1 MNKDYKERYNRQ
13 IILDDITETG
23 QIALSKAKIL
33 IVGMGGLGCPISLY
47 LSAAGIGEITF
58 IDDDVVSLSN
68 LQRQILFNT
77 NEIGK
82 PKVEIALNKLK
93 ALNPNV
99 KFTAIKGKLDKSNAE
114 GIIEK
119 YDYILDACDN
129 FQTRYLIDDI
139 CKKKKTTYIYT
150 SISNYKG
157 QIAIFDYKNDFSFTN
172 LFPKDDNLIEEKP
185 NGVIGVLPGIMGL
198 MAANELVKIICNYG
212 ENLLNKLLVYNSKD
226 NEYNIF
232 KF

>member
-47 LSAAGIGEITF
+47 LSAAGIGEISF
-58 IDDDVVSLSN
+58 IDDDIVSLSN

-114 GIIEK
+114 DIISK

-139 CKKKKTTYIYT
+139 CNKNKTTYIYT

-226 NEYNIF
+226 NEYNILNF
-232 KF
+232 